1 MSRPAGVG
9 NRKASVYL
17 LNENKEGPNPAIQ
30 MMDKIYKAEKARREA
45 EDQRYNQL
53 CSQVT
58 ITKITTKVTKIKSN

>member
-9 NRKASVYL
+9 NRKASVHL
-17 LNENKEGPNPAIQ
+17 LNENKEGPNPAIK
-30 MMDKIYKAEKARREA
+30 MMDAIYKAEKARRAA
-45 EDQRYNQL
+45 EDQRYNSL

>member
-1 MSRPAGVG
+1 MSRPAGVA
-9 NRKASVYL
+9 NRKPAVHS

-45 EDQRYNQL
+45 EDQRYKQL

-58 ITKITTKVTKIKSN
+58 ITKITTKVTKYKSN